1 MTALKRSLA
10 REAGSKALSNFFIAT
25 DLKRAKMRSETET
38 LQWTTLARPRE
49 FDEADALDAATDCF
63 WRDGYEATSVRDL
76 AARMGITGA
85 SLYNAFGDKRS
96 LFREVLQRYAER
108 STRERIARLEST
120 LPPKQAVRAFLG
132 EIVERSVD
140 GDRRGCLLVN
150 TALEIAPHDSELGA
164 EVAAHLGEIEAFF
177 RRAITAAQAEGSV
190 PPERDPADLARLLL
204 GVTLGVRVLARSKP
218 QRELLEGVV
227 RPALALLDR
236 PDRASQP

>member
-1 MTALKRSLA
+1 M
-10 REAGSKALSNFFIAT
+10 G
-25 DLKRAKMRSETET
+25 
-38 LQWTTLARPRE
+38 RPRE
-49 FDEADALDAATDCF
+49 FDAAAALDAAMDCF

-76 AARMGITGA
+76 AARMGIAGA

-120 LPPKQAVRAFLG
+120 LPPKHAVCAFLG

-140 GDRRGCLLVN
+140 GERRGCLLVN
-150 TALEIAPHDSELGA
+150 TALEVAPHDTELRA
-164 EVAAHLGEIEAFF
+164 EVALHLGEIEAFF
-177 RRAITAAQAEGSV
+177 RRAVTAAQADGSV

-204 GVTLGVRVLARSKP
+204 GVTLGLRVLARSTP

-227 RPALALLDR
+227 RPALTLLDW
-236 PDRASQP
+236 PDRAAQP

>member
-1 MTALKRSLA
+1 M
-10 REAGSKALSNFFIAT
+10 
-25 DLKRAKMRSETET
+25 
-38 LQWTTLARPRE
+38 ARPRE
-49 FDEADALDAATDCF
+49 FDEASALDAAMDCF
-63 WRDGYEATSVRDL
+63 WRNGYEATSVRDL
-76 AARMGITGA
+76 AARIGITDA

-120 LPPKQAVRAFLG
+120 LPPKQAIRPFLD
-132 EIVERSVD
+132 EIVERSVE

-150 TALEIAPHDSELGA
+150 TALEIAPHDPELGA
-164 EVAAHLGEIEAFF
+164 EVAMHLGEIEAFF
-177 RRAITAAQAEGSV
+177 RRATAAAQEEGSV
-190 PPERDPADLARLLL
+190 PPDRDPADLARLLL

-227 RPALALLDR
+227 RPALALLDW